1 MLSLQTA
8 KCAPQ
13 IFSFF
18 LPCSLYGEELVASAL
33 QLDHDLQLSLYLVWQ
48 SGFCDCHIWLH
59 RQGTVEHTLEQ
70 LLPCRALLAPA
81 SRFRTLSYLEA
92 AVALRSSLTFRYLQ
106 ESPVTQLPAWVG
118 LWQSAGYV
126 SFTIDTE
133 FTKWR
138 CDCFKYWII
147 EFNSMFLTTED
158 FQEWTWRLEWTK
170 QAWKRSEEDPL
181 GGGKLP
187 SEEQDVLA
195 CYLIRLATSLSSRS
209 WPTIGSSASVWSLGN
224 AAFRWLFYCCFL
236 R

>member
-92 AVALRSSLTFRYLQ
+92 AVALWSSLTFRYLQ

-195 CYLIRLATSLSSRS
+195 CYLIHLATSLSSRS